1 MGVKADLGAKLE
13 SSFDNLSNSMYNASD
28 ALLNIKKK
36 REEDAQ
42 AVKDAYNKSTL
53 QQLLAYQDSI
63 YFKFDPQNPDNE
75 GYVQKLSRT
84 YDLKEFDALESRT
97 VEMMYEKMDELQVD
111 PEVRKMWEENYM
123 PDFKLN
129 LNKAKQDAY
138 TSNIAVKTANLWES
152 TINATGADSN
162 MDYAKKVETLTNYWN
177 GNGLGAV
184 KAYVGDNMTTL
195 EDAIEAMQQASVT
208 QYVDR
213 YYASTPNP
221 QIPVS
226 QIAAEAVKAL
236 KDQLG
241 EGQALDSDTE
251 FAFQSEALKRA
262 QAHEDVIA
270 AQAQEAQNKIVTDFR
285 TMQYNGEWDGDPDD
299 VIQAAVNAGAIVDGQ
314 IDRNWVSFLAPYLDK
329 SDENQAIA
337 EATARINA
345 EVEAAENV
353 TPEMVT
359 ATAAAV
365 SDGSFTFTPE
375 TVHEGNV
382 PGTSTKASGAKIPL
396 STDRRYGAPVLTT
409 ADGTEGTGLQVTEKV
424 EVTPQGEVVVEDEK
438 VPAQVAES
446 ADGTVYVTSDKPIEE
461 LNEYIMF
468 TPDDDAQARLDAA
481 NAEIA
486 RRKALD
492 RNYVTEDIEGE
503 QAPAPSDST
512 PISIGQQNYV
522 YKVAEEDRPVFDK
535 DYKPYEGTEAE
546 TESDIA
552 AAALE
557 LTKMTEDTD
566 YPNMFNADGDL
577 NFDNS
582 RGKYTYKYNGLP
594 DIETNY
600 APVVMALCQSC
611 GITYDKDSYAV
622 YKMAQNVY
630 DMEMAGAFTNPNK
643 ALAVQTL
650 SVKRLDPNFTPEQ
663 YNALVMEYKSTGKLT
678 DDEINAYNLEKHAF
692 AGDLSKNSS
701 YNDALKV
708 AYSKA
713 FTALFNKTYST
724 DNISK
729 INENAE
735 KSDQWFR
742 MQRDLETELT
752 LAYQL
757 DPTGVTKDPLKAV
770 NEIVTKLTDK
780 TFSEDLLSA
789 VLKAGQ
795 WSIGTWISSTQN
807 REQLGDNSTVSDM
820 LADYFRDPG
829 KYADRYDT
837 AIMQAV
843 EDRYYGTTL
852 NNANHDIGR
861 GNAKA
866 QIKELAKDFFGK
878 EYKELS
884 VPEKNQ
890 LLFSYA
896 YARTRTELTRAACMT
911 FGYGLD
917 EVYGNVTV
925 SASGGI
931 GGGMAVV
938 TKDGRVYMSSSE
950 PDGSGHGWLIGSV
963 SQRTLENIQKG
974 ATTVSFDEISTY
986 GVKTFNDQNYTFDKA
1001 GSSLTRQKTA
1011 GDVIYGGTMGLVDLR
1026 GNQGKKDAD
1035 KEMELVDIYDA
1046 VQPGRYNIIDLG
1058 KH

>member
-1 MGVKADLGAKLE
+1 
-13 SSFDNLSNSMYNASD
+13 
-28 ALLNIKKK
+28 
-36 REEDAQ
+36 
-42 AVKDAYNKSTL
+42 
-53 QQLLAYQDSI
+53 
-63 YFKFDPQNPDNE
+63 
-75 GYVQKLSRT
+75 
-84 YDLKEFDALESRT
+84 
-97 VEMMYEKMDELQVD
+97 
-111 PEVRKMWEENYM
+111 
-123 PDFKLN
+123 
-129 LNKAKQDAY
+129 
-138 TSNIAVKTANLWES
+138 
-152 TINATGADSN
+152 
-162 MDYAKKVETLTNYWN
+162 
-177 GNGLGAV
+177 
-184 KAYVGDNMTTL
+184 
-195 EDAIEAMQQASVT
+195 
-208 QYVDR
+208 
-213 YYASTPNP
+213 
-221 QIPVS
+221 
-226 QIAAEAVKAL
+226 
-236 KDQLG
+236 
-241 EGQALDSDTE
+241 
-251 FAFQSEALKRA
+251 
-262 QAHEDVIA
+262 
-270 AQAQEAQNKIVTDFR
+270 
-285 TMQYNGEWDGDPDD
+285 
-299 VIQAAVNAGAIVDGQ
+299 
-314 IDRNWVSFLAPYLDK
+314 
-329 SDENQAIA
+329 
-337 EATARINA
+337 
-345 EVEAAENV
+345 
-353 TPEMVT
+353 
-359 ATAAAV
+359 
-365 SDGSFTFTPE
+365 
-375 TVHEGNV
+375 
-382 PGTSTKASGAKIPL
+382 
-396 STDRRYGAPVLTT
+396 
-409 ADGTEGTGLQVTEKV
+409 
-424 EVTPQGEVVVEDEK
+424 
-438 VPAQVAES
+438 
-446 ADGTVYVTSDKPIEE
+446 
-461 LNEYIMF
+461 
-468 TPDDDAQARLDAA
+468 
-481 NAEIA
+481 
-486 RRKALD
+486 
-492 RNYVTEDIEGE
+492 
-503 QAPAPSDST
+503 
-512 PISIGQQNYV
+512 
-522 YKVAEEDRPVFDK
+522 
-535 DYKPYEGTEAE
+535 
-546 TESDIA
+546 
-552 AAALE
+552 
-557 LTKMTEDTD
+557 
-566 YPNMFNADGDL
+566 
-577 NFDNS
+577 
-582 RGKYTYKYNGLP
+582 
-594 DIETNY
+594 
-600 APVVMALCQSC
+600 
-611 GITYDKDSYAV
+611 
-622 YKMAQNVY
+622 MAQNVY

-643 ALAVQTL
+643 ALAVQNL
-650 SVKRLDPNFTPEQ
+650 SVKRLDPNVTPEQ

-678 DDEINAYNLEKHAF
+678 DDEIKTYKLENHAF
-692 AGDLSKNSS
+692 DSDLSKNSS
-701 YNDALKV
+701 YNEALKV

-795 WSIGTWISSTQN
+795 WSLGTWISSTQN

-852 NNANHDIGR
+852 NNANYGIGR

-866 QIKELAKDFFGK
+866 QVEELAKDFFGK

-974 ATTVSFDEISTY
+974 ATTVSFEEISTY

-1001 GSSLTRQKTA
+1001 GSSLTRQKTV

-1026 GNQGKKDAD
+1026 GNQWKKDAD